1 MSTSL
6 ALLFAQKTWSD
17 TELLD
22 ALDALAAAPPT
33 LPGVDVA
40 AALHA
45 ATRTFNHIHVVD
57 RIFQAHWI
65 GQPHGF
71 AATNTAETPT
81 LAELRGQVLAVD
93 RWYEDQAARL
103 SPQQLSEAV
112 SFQFTDGD
120 SGRMSR
126 EEMLL
131 HVITHGAYH
140 RGNVGQV
147 LKGLSVAPPRDLFT
161 RYLHT
166 TQPERRTPALG
177 V

>member
-33 LPGVDVA
+33 QPGVDVA
-40 AALHA
+40 SALHA

-57 RIFQAHWI
+57 RIFQAHWM

-71 AATNTAETPT
+71 AATNTPETPT
-81 LAELRGQVLAVD
+81 LAELRSQVLAVD
-93 RWYEDQAARL
+93 RWYEDQAAQ
-103 SPQQLSEAV
+103 SSAQQLSEAV

-126 EEMLL
+126 EEILL

-147 LKGLSVAPPRDLFT
+147 LKSLSVAPPRDLFT

-166 TQPERRTPALG
+166 TQPSRRTG
-177 V
+177 SGGG

>member
-1 MSTSL
+1 MSTATLRSL
-6 ALLFAQKTWSD
+6 FGYKAWADRELFQALSGLSPEHAEPLHTCIR
-17 TELLD
+17 
-22 ALDALAAAPPT
+22 T
-33 LPGVDVA
+33 L
-40 AALHA
+40 
-45 ATRTFNHIHVVD
+45 NHIHVVD

-126 EEMLL
+126 EP
-131 HVITHGAYH
+131 V
-140 RGNVGQV
+140 
-147 LKGLSVAPPRDLFT
+147 S
-161 RYLHT
+161 
-166 TQPERRTPALG
+166 
-177 V
+177 